1 MASQTFTHVYA
12 GLIAII
18 NTKFPANGEL
28 VLKRLV
34 QQFRRSFR
42 RNDKATTLGTVKFIA
57 HLSNQQVAHELL
69 CLEIL
74 TLLLDQPTDDSV
86 EVAIAFLK
94 ESGQFLTEVSPRGIH
109 AIFER
114 MRAVLN
120 DGDLETR
127 TQYMIEVMYAVRKD
141 GFKDHLRVQP
151 ELDLVEDDDQITH
164 LLSLDEDMDAEKLLD
179 VFKFDPRY
187 EENEDKYKE
196 IREEILGDG
205 SDDSDNSDD
214 DSDDED
220 DEDEGGAHAG
230 TVGTG
235 AGEPMKIVDMTEE
248 NMRRL
253 RRTIYLTIR
262 SSISAEECAH
272 KLLKMT
278 LKPGYEQELA
288 NMVIECCTQE
298 RTYMEFYG
306 KLAGRFAELQ
316 QEYTDAFCTAFM
328 TEYQTVHR
336 LETNKLRQMAKLFSF
351 MFVSDALPWNIFEVI
366 QLNEVDTTS
375 SSRIFIKELFL
386 QMSEVL
392 GVPAMVKR
400 FTDPTM
406 QVCFNG
412 LFPRDPPKNTR
423 FAINFFTSIGLGGL
437 TDDLRDHLK
446 VAVQR
451 IQAQRHMEVES
462 DAESDSD
469 SSSSSSSSD
478 SSSSSSDSDSS
489 GSSSSSSGSGSG
501 SGSSS
506 SSSSGSNSDAGAKK
520 KKMRKSRSSPL
531 VSRPKE
537 DAPKEDVPKELQMT
551 GEDAFAARARLSN
564 PGGDDRG
571 RSGPDDRGRGRDDR
585 GRNEQGRD
593 DRGRGGRD
601 DRDRGGSRR
610 SRSPPRRRRER
621 SDSPDDRE
629 RRRPR
634 RN

>member
-1 MASQTFTHVYA
+1 MTRSTVARRRGGVGA
-12 GLIAII
+12 G
-18 NTKFPANGEL
+18 
-28 VLKRLV
+28 
-34 QQFRRSFR
+34 
-42 RNDKATTLGTVKFIA
+42 D
-57 HLSNQQVAHELL
+57 
-69 CLEIL
+69 
-74 TLLLDQPTDDSV
+74 
-86 EVAIAFLK
+86 
-94 ESGQFLTEVSPRGIH
+94 
-109 AIFER
+109 
-114 MRAVLN
+114 
-120 DGDLETR
+120 
-127 TQYMIEVMYAVRKD
+127 
-141 GFKDHLRVQP
+141 
-151 ELDLVEDDDQITH
+151 
-164 LLSLDEDMDAEKLLD
+164 
-179 VFKFDPRY
+179 
-187 EENEDKYKE
+187 
-196 IREEILGDG
+196 
-205 SDDSDNSDD
+205 
-214 DSDDED
+214 
-220 DEDEGGAHAG
+220 
-230 TVGTG
+230 
-235 AGEPMKIVDMTEE
+235 GEPMKIVDMTEE

-278 LKPGYEQELA
+278 LRPGYEQELA

-400 FTDPTM
+400 FTDPTL

-437 TDDLRDHLK
+437 TDDLREHLK

-489 GSSSSSSGSGSG
+489 SGSSSGSGSG

-506 SSSSGSNSDAGAKK
+506 SSSSGSDSDGSAKKK
-520 KKMRKSRSSPL
+520 KKMRKTRSSPP
-531 VSRPKE
+531 VSQAKG
-537 DAPKEDVPKELQMT
+537 DVPKELQMT

-564 PGGDDRG
+564 PGGDDRS
-571 RSGPDDRGRGRDDR
+571 RSGRDDRGRDERGRGRDDR
-585 GRNEQGRD
+585 GRDERQGGRD
-593 DRGRGGRD
+593 DRGRS
-601 DRDRGGSRR
+601 DRGGSRR

-621 SDSPDDRE
+621 SGSPDDRD
-629 RRRPR
+629 RRRQR
-634 RN
+634 RD